1 MAKAKRQQAEPEYT
15 VTLRIAGSKVKAMAD
30 AAKKIGVAVG
40 KVTSSHPL
48 DLTVHFNNIEFD
60 SKQAHCF
67 VEFEKSHDV
76 KYQGARRSGSDVSF
90 AGDNNNADDAGYEAL
105 LKEDKVVWTHTVR
118 EINGTVTVTV
128 ENGDGTMTEE
138 QMVAALRT
146 KLTATLKSL
155 RLWDE
160 KFVAEFDSLVKET
173 ADWHEEKKESRSR
186 AARTGAAKR
195 AKAKPAETAEPA
207 KTPWNMEKQPRRS
220 GKLRGKT
227 NAFGTYRYKGTH
239 TLLSKTITH
248 CGIYYNGDDP
258 KAQFY
263 NTCETVAEN
272 PTCPACKWHL
282 KRGALTYSAEPTK
295 KTFNQVVD
303 ECGERESAFF
313 DTLPDDM
320 SVRGKNRLFKE
331 HLEMSEPTQALAA
344 TVDGSDVP
352 RICPDDEVL

>member
-1 MAKAKRQQAEPEYT
+1 MATAKQQQAEPEYT
-15 VTLRIAGSKVKAMAD
+15 VTLRIAGSKIKAMAD

-48 DLTVHFNNIEFD
+48 DLSVHFNNIEFD

-76 KYQGARRSGSDVSF
+76 KYQGARRSGSDVNF
-90 AGDNNNADDAGYEAL
+90 AGDNNNANDAGYEAL

-160 KFVAEFDSLVKET
+160 KLVAEFDALVKES

-186 AARTGAAKR
+186 AAQKGAAKR
-195 AKAKPAETAEPA
+195 AKTKPPKTVDPTNDLMKRFRAAKRVAKFYNGMMQELTDGVGGKYDKLRELYADNHGWGDRRYPWAPPCENYELPETEKEFEAQWEKSFAEFDKVLAEGKAAGELTDAPREKKTSAADTEVSEPA
-207 KTPWNMEKQPRRS
+207 K
-220 GKLRGKT
+220 
-227 NAFGTYRYKGTH
+227 
-239 TLLSKTITH
+239 
-248 CGIYYNGDDP
+248 
-258 KAQFY
+258 
-263 NTCETVAEN
+263 
-272 PTCPACKWHL
+272 
-282 KRGALTYSAEPTK
+282 
-295 KTFNQVVD
+295 
-303 ECGERESAFF
+303 
-313 DTLPDDM
+313 
-320 SVRGKNRLFKE
+320 
-331 HLEMSEPTQALAA
+331 ALAA
-344 TVDGSDVP
+344 VDGADVP
-352 RICPDDEVL
+352 KICTEEGEGD